1 MDIVFIEKLKIPAT
15 IGVWEWEQRIKQ
27 NLIID
32 LELGTDNRN
41 PAATDNLEDAVS
53 YKDVAIRVS
62 EFVSTSS
69 HKLVE
74 TVAENVAN
82 IILDEFPISWC
93 KVKVSKPRAVEN
105 SQSVGIVIE
114 RGERF

>member
-62 EFVSTSS
+62 EFVSGSS
-69 HKLVE
+69 HKLIE

-82 IILDEFPISWC
+82 IILTEFPISWC
-93 KVKVSKPRAVEN
+93 RVKVSKPRAVEN

-114 RGERF
+114 RGEKF